1 MEFVC
6 KFCNKKFKTAINLEK
21 HHKKT
26 SKFCLKKQS
35 KIEQDREIVI
45 EDDDKNSDDTVLKK
59 NLEINAILESILLGQ
74 EEISKRI
81 KIFEDLNTSLSEE
94 APLNQKET
102 NETNQINQI
111 NQPTQPTQPY
121 TKTEEVIIDIGK
133 EPKSKNRHISYLEEV
148 KNKIKDHIAFIST
161 DNKFETKNYLYTVIE
176 LMKFIENFY
185 ISNNEK
191 KKLLADGLDIYIDN
205 NEDIDET
212 SKDIFKNITYS
223 FIDIA
228 ISIDNKEIFIKEKKG
243 NCCML

>member
-6 KFCNKKFKTAINLEK
+6 KFCNKQFKTAINLDK

-26 SKFCLKKQS
+26 SKLCLKKQS

-45 EDDDKNSDDTVLKK
+45 EDDEKTDDTVLKK
-59 NLEINAILESILLGQ
+59 HSELNAILSSILLGQ

-81 KIFEDLNTSLSEE
+81 KIFEELNTSSSEE
-94 APLNQKET
+94 TPLKQ
-102 NETNQINQI
+102 NE
-111 NQPTQPTQPY
+111 
-121 TKTEEVIIDIGK
+121 TEEVVIDIGK
-133 EPKSKNRHISYLEEV
+133 EPKEPKEPKGKKDRYISYLEEV
-148 KNKIKDHIAFIST
+148 EKKIKDHIALTTT
-161 DNKFETKNYLYTVIE
+161 DNKFETKNYLYIVID

-191 KKLLADGLDIYIDN
+191 KKLVAECLDIYIDN
-205 NEDIDET
+205 NKDIDDA
-212 SKDIFKNITYS
+212 SKDIFKNLTYA